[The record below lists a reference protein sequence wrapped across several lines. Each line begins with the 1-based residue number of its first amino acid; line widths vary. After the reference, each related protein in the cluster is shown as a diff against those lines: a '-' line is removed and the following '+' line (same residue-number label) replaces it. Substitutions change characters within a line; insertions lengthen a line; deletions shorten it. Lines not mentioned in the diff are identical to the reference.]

1 MRTPPW
7 LGIDLSLQALPP
19 HMAHIQENPQRGSI
33 PPITVSTGVPGSY
46 ANAGHAPGH
55 APQPT
60 HSISTAPEMVNE
72 GRVWD
77 RL

>member
-1 MRTPPW
+1 M
-7 LGIDLSLQALPP
+7 SSSQALPP
-19 HMAHIQENPQRGSI
+19 HMAHIQEHPQQRSI
-33 PPITVSTGVPGSY
+33 PPITVASGVPGSY

-72 GRVWD
+72 GRV
-77 RL
+77 RGQI